1 VRTFASRSTA
11 SCAFVLV
18 VAAAAASVLQG
29 CAPAIVAG
37 AAGVTMMAVDPRSA
51 GAQVDDSAIEFK
63 VESEAGTRWGNDIH
77 LNVTSYNGYV
87 LLTGEAPSTE
97 VKSEIVRIARGS
109 SAGVRNVYDEMV
121 IGPVTDLGARSN
133 DSYITSK
140 VKARMLDND
149 AVKTIYVKVVT
160 ERSVVYLMGIVSRQ
174 EGDAAA
180 QVAATTEGVARVVKL
195 FEYTN

>member
-1 VRTFASRSTA
+1 MRPFASRSPA
-11 SCAFVLV
+11 GCVLV
-18 VAAAAASVLQG
+18 LAAAAAASLLQG

-37 AAGVTMMAVDPRSA
+37 AAGATMMAVDRRST
-51 GAQVDDSAIEFK
+51 GVQVDDSAIEFK

-87 LLTGEAPSTE
+87 LLTGEAPSAE
-97 VKSEIVRIARGS
+97 VKSEIVRITRAS
-109 SAGVRNVYDEMV
+109 SVGVRNVYDEMV

-140 VKARMLDND
+140 VKARMLDSD

-195 FEYTN
+195 FDYTN